1 MALAPV
7 YIFSSDD
14 PFLKKEKS
22 DEIINLAKQAYPNAE
37 FMLFTTS
44 DFGTGKTAN
53 LVALENELIDP
64 GLFASDKIIK
74 IYLDGIKEI
83 PVQVLHLLA
92 KRQRPGVVVIVEIG
106 RINKTITNVQAKPY
120 EEVLKGKIETKA
132 KAVFSF
138 LLNIHAHIETLYP
151 PTDNQFLMW
160 ISNQARKYQLNL
172 NPEVCQFL
180 GLTCEGNLTAVDQF
194 FKLVHMT
201 SNDNQVT
208 LQKAQAFIEQ
218 SSRHTT
224 YEFIDAVLAPN
235 SVKAMTILSSLVE
248 TENNLMSMLQNILFS
263 FDNVI
268 VAIKAAKADREFL
281 SKPIN
286 YQAKRIFFTPFRIN
300 SPTTMDRVI
309 FAAKN
314 MPIDIL
320 DYLVEAIN
328 RASMALQ
335 VFDDKKALLALED
348 AALSVQY
355 PAIRAFKEL

>member
-1 MALAPV
+1 
-7 YIFSSDD
+7 
-14 PFLKKEKS
+14 
-22 DEIINLAKQAYPNAE
+22 
-37 FMLFTTS
+37 
-44 DFGTGKTAN
+44 
-53 LVALENELIDP
+53 
-64 GLFASDKIIK
+64 
-74 IYLDGIKEI
+74 
-83 PVQVLHLLA
+83 
-92 KRQRPGVVVIVEIG
+92 
-106 RINKTITNVQAKPY
+106 
-120 EEVLKGKIETKA
+120 
-132 KAVFSF
+132 
-138 LLNIHAHIETLYP
+138 
-151 PTDNQFLMW
+151 MW

-328 RASMALQ
+328 
-335 VFDDKKALLALED
+335 
-348 AALSVQY
+348 
-355 PAIRAFKEL
+355 